1 MTDSVIACL
10 VKRKIFQHDRLLSD
24 ILVGVGDLL
33 DFKPVRC

>member
-24 ILVGVGDLL
+24 ILVEVGSSL
-33 DFKPVRC
+33 DFTPVW